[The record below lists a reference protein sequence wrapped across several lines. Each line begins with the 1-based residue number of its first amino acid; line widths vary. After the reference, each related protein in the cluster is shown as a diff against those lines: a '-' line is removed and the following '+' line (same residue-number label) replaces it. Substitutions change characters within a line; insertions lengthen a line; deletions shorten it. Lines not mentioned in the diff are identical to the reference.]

1 MQRKRMILS
10 LLTAILVTLCFAQAA
25 PDFGASPAKK
35 GSIGIGYGIPYG
47 GLGVNGDVF
56 FGDNLALTVG
66 IGSFG
71 YTAGYELGAKYF
83 YGSPAKTWRPLAVV
97 LYGINGVLM
106 LEGETQD
113 IREAFSGISA
123 GLGSQFLFG
132 KNKHHGFDLGVL
144 YILTSGVF
152 KRMEELEDDGY
163 SFADTNRFSCY
174 LGYRYAF
181 NLKF

>member
-1 MQRKRMILS
+1 MITLW
-10 LLTAILVTLCFAQAA
+10 IVLVSGLCFAQAA
-25 PDFGASPAKK
+25 PGFGAPPGKK
-35 GSIGIGYGIPYG
+35 GSIGVGYGIPYG
-47 GLGVNGDVF
+47 GLGVNGDIY

-83 YGSPAKTWRPLAVV
+83 YGSPEKTWRPTAVV

-106 LEGETQD
+106 LEGVTQD
-113 IREAFSGISA
+113 IREAFNGISA
-123 GLGSQFLFG
+123 GIGSQFMFG
-132 KNKHHGFDLGVL
+132 KSKHHGFDLGVL

-163 SFADTNRFSCY
+163 SFAKTNRFSYY